1 MTAAEELVKLYED
14 AQKKLVKII
23 QRKALGGSP
32 AVYERNILKQV
43 TALLKKLKKATP
55 EVVRQMVLE
64 GYKTGLESAV
74 EDILKVKI
82 PAPPA
87 YNLFSRVH
95 TAQINLIVRNTVD
108 SLTKAVNI
116 VGRRMQDEIREA
128 GLRATAMKTATAG
141 TVREMQK
148 DLEQRLLGLD
158 LKQQNGRLGVKY
170 KNGKI
175 VPLDKYAAMVSRTT
189 PAEAQNKAKIVQA
202 AEWGYDLVRC
212 TTHAPT
218 CEICAQYQGRVYAL
232 TREAANG
239 KYQGPNGEPL
249 RFPLLY
255 ETALVHGYE
264 TIHPNCRHRF
274 TILPARAYSRAELA
288 EMSRVSMR
296 PFEDTRSDAER
307 KAYAQ
312 EQAVKRARNDDLRE
326 WRRYRA
332 VLPDQAPATFAGF
345 RSMKRA
351 NSQRYQDLKADYRT
365 ILDNS
370 SESAILNDREEAAVL
385 EYISGGSYLIN
396 AKLREGIP
404 LELHEEE
411 SVRQLDSALEKLP
424 IYRGE
429 VIREVSFDGVADI
442 EAFIKRHALGRIVKY
457 PAFTS
462 ASVDSGY
469 SEEPSVILKI
479 KSFTGRDLRTYNR
492 EEGEILFPRNT
503 RFKTLY
509 FTFQDGKVI
518 LELEEQI

>member
-1 MTAAEELVKLYED
+1 MTAAEELLNLYET
-14 AQKKLVKII
+14 AQEKLVEII

-32 AVYERNILKQV
+32 AVYERNILKQI
-43 TALLKKLKKATP
+43 TSLLKRLKKATP
-55 EVVRQMVLE
+55 EVIRQMVLE

-82 PAPPA
+82 PVPSA

-128 GLRATAMKTATAG
+128 GLRATAMKTATGG

-148 DLEQRLLGLD
+148 DLEQRLQGLN
-158 LKQQNGRLGVKY
+158 LRQQSGRMGVRY

-239 KYQGPNGEPL
+239 KYKGPNGEPL

-288 EMSRVSMR
+288 EMSRMSMR
-296 PFEDTRSDAER
+296 PFEDTRSDTER
-307 KAYAQ
+307 KAYAK

-326 WRRYRA
+326 WKWYKS
-332 VLPDQAPATFAGF
+332 LFPEDAPKTFAGF

-351 NSQRYQDLKADYRT
+351 NSVRYQQLKWDAAFLQEYEVDADHSPLPNYEWARKVNEKLVT
-365 ILDNS
+365 YSLNPDHDTGKHKAIVFQSALGYNLDNANDLE
-370 SESAILNDREEAAVL
+370 ESIRAGLKRFRAIPNGDNGHGPKFTVFM
-385 EYISGGSYLIN
+385 LIN
-396 AKLREGIP
+396 GPNGDRKPVCTVWIYDEG
-404 LELHEEE
+404 
-411 SVRQLDSALEKLP
+411 LDTPRMVTCYVEKN
-424 IYRGE
+424 
-429 VIREVSFDGVADI
+429 
-442 EAFIKRHALGRIVKY
+442 KRA
-457 PAFTS
+457 
-462 ASVDSGY
+462 
-469 SEEPSVILKI
+469 
-479 KSFTGRDLRTYNR
+479 
-492 EEGEILFPRNT
+492 
-503 RFKTLY
+503 
-509 FTFQDGKVI
+509 
-518 LELEEQI
+518 

>member
-1 MTAAEELVKLYED
+1 MTAAEELLNLYEA
-14 AQKKLVKII
+14 AQKKLVVII
-23 QRKALGGSP
+23 QRKALGGSL

-55 EVVRQMVLE
+55 EIVRQMVLE

-74 EDILKVKI
+74 EDILKVRI

-95 TAQINLIVRNTVD
+95 TAQINLIVQNTVD

-128 GLRATAMKTATAG
+128 GLRATAMKTATGG

-148 DLEQRLLGLD
+148 DLEQRLLGLN
-158 LKQQNGRLGVKY
+158 LRQQNGRLGVKY

-232 TREAANG
+232 TQEAANG

-274 TILPARAYSRAELA
+274 TILPARTYSRAELA
-288 EMSRVSMR
+288 EMSRMSTR

-307 KAYAQ
+307 KAYAK
-312 EQAVKRARNDDLRE
+312 EQAVKRERNDDLRE
-326 WRRYRA
+326 WRRYQA

-351 NSQRYQDLKADYRT
+351 NSQRYQDLKADYRA
-365 ILDNS
+365 ILENS
-370 SESAILNDREEAAVL
+370 SESAILNDEEEAAVL

-396 AKLREGIP
+396 AKLREEIP
-404 LELHEEE
+404 LESQEKEI
-411 SVRQLDSALEKLP
+411 VNQLDSALEKIPVYQGMVL
-424 IYRGE
+424 R
-429 VIREVSFDGVADI
+429 VLSFDTV
-442 EAFIKRHALGRIVKY
+442 EEIKKFAEEHTVGETVRY

-462 ASVDSGY
+462 SSVRKDYAEHPTIIERIQSI
-469 SEEPSVILKI
+469 S
-479 KSFTGRDLRTYNR
+479 GRDLRKYNN
-492 EEGEILFPRNT
+492 EEGEILFRRGT
-503 RFKTLY
+503 RFKVN
-509 FTFQDGKVI
+509 KVI
-518 LELEEQI
+518 YKNGCFIIDLEEEK